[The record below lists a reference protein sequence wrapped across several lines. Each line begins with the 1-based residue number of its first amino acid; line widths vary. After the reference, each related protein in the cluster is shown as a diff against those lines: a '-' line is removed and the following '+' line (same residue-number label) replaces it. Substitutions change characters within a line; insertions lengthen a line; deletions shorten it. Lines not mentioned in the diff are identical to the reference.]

1 MVRFKVPE
9 TVVVQQVLEEMVLLD
24 SEHGGYWEL
33 NPTAAEIFAL
43 LRAGHSRDEALAQLR
58 PHYQVADTEFERDLV
73 ALVDELV
80 GYGLLI
86 PCD

>member
-1 MVRFKVPE
+1 MLRYKVPE

-24 SEHGGYWEL
+24 SEQGGYWEL
-33 NPTAAEIFAL
+33 NPTAAEIFTL
-43 LRAGHSRDEALAQLR
+43 LRAGNTRDEVLVQLLSDYEIAEADFTKDFEALLA
-58 PHYQVADTEFERDLV
+58 
-73 ALVDELV
+73 ELV